1 MEVTIIDYENQ
12 KNITFKNSAK
22 GIRNFIHLLNEKFKE
37 NGIRIY
43 IDFSYDKKK
52 IKWCIL

>member
-22 GIRNFIHLLNEKFKE
+22 GIRDFIHLLNEEFKE

-52 IKWCIL
+52 IK